1 MAQTTGNQAQPDDLG
16 TDPSQVGPRSAG
28 QSGDAQ
34 RLSHLEDA
42 AAESVEELDDT
53 DQSLEAA
60 TVEGV
65 EDAAD
70 HPERPTHTH
79 NDYGRPDDFPPGIP
93 RRRRGA
99 A

>member
-1 MAQTTGNQAQPDDLG
+1 
-16 TDPSQVGPRSAG
+16 
-28 QSGDAQ
+28 
-34 RLSHLEDA
+34 
-42 AAESVEELDDT
+42 
-53 DQSLEAA
+53 
-60 TVEGV
+60 VEGV